1 MGCLEILP
9 GGVGERG
16 GSCGS
21 IIKGL
26 VLCRGMQLELVGVG
40 RREGGRERLW
50 AMVHVIGSVGGT
62 LPEDVQ
68 GVEGV
73 QEAVCVYYD
82 LEGLRGHAAGAEGE
96 AANQGVFGREDWVF
110 LFFKCCQVNGVH
122 DLVMHDEK
130 EICQTL
136 WLSIIVSRDREKFR
150 KNGWAKREERCV
162 ECGNGERL
170 RE

>member
-50 AMVHVIGSVGGT
+50 AMVHVIGSVSGT
-62 LPEDVQ
+62 LPEDVE
-68 GVEGV
+68 GIEGV
-73 QEAVCVYYD
+73 VEAVGVHHD
-82 LEGLRGHAAGAEGE
+82 LESLRGHATGSEGQ
-96 AANQGVFGREDWVF
+96 AANQVVLGGEDWVF
-110 LFFKCCQVNGVH
+110 LFNKCCQVNVVH
-122 DLVMHDEK
+122 DLVTNDEK
-130 EICQTL
+130 EISQTYG
-136 WLSIIVSRDREKFR
+136 S
-150 KNGWAKREERCV
+150 A
-162 ECGNGERL
+162 
-170 RE
+170 